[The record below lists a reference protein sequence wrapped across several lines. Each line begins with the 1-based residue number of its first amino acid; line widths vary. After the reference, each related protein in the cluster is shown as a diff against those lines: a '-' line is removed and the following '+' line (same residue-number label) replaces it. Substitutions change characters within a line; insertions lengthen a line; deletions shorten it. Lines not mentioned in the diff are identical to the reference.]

1 MRFSSKWTSTAWQ
14 DFSRAGEQSVS
25 AESVMSRLSAGLA
38 LGVPAALYS
47 ATVFPGLGGRFGIGD
62 ALQFQ
67 YLGTVLGVAHEPG
80 YPQYVLLSF
89 VWSHLP
95 LPISLAAK
103 INLLSAVCALVAG
116 ALFFYV
122 ARLVSR
128 SSVAAVLA
136 LWAVLLGFD
145 IWSASTQAEVYA
157 LNLTWVAAVICTA
170 FLWTTTLNR
179 KWLVALLFAYA
190 LSFGNHLTM
199 ITLLPA
205 MVFLVLT
212 RDPRVL
218 LDLRMV
224 LAGALAVVLG
234 LAQYGLMLWRSFN
247 PHPTLPRRFP
257 RDATLGDLANYI
269 SGSYF
274 FDTHFLR
281 DTALVGRIAEA
292 ASHGAAQLTPG
303 LLLLRIMG
311 RVSVVE
317 ENPELCRVPR
327 LGGGWGVA
335 LCSGVRH

>member
-1 MRFSSKWTSTAWQ
+1 MRFSSTWTSTAWQ
-14 DFSRAGEQSVS
+14 AFSRAGEQSVS

-95 LPISLAAK
+95 LPISLATK

-170 FLWTTTLNR
+170 LLWTTTLNR

-247 PHPTLPRRFP
+247 PHPTVAQAVPTRRDSGRPGELHQRFLLF
-257 RDATLGDLANYI
+257 RHTLLARHG
-269 SGSYF
+269 SGWPN
-274 FDTHFLR
+274 R
-281 DTALVGRIAEA
+281 GGRVARGGSA
-292 ASHGAAQLTPG
+292 YTGVASPW
-303 LLLLRIMG
+303 IMG